1 MHQNVEQY
9 INLRFAKR
17 QKKIEKQIGLLCKV
31 SCNSKRQE
39 GSEVTHLTGKYR
51 LEVRNNPMVSLL
63 RIEADGT
70 CYAMVNGTVIQFESL
85 TAYGE
90 YVESID
96 DDSSN
101 NC

>member
-1 MHQNVEQY
+1 MSVYQ
-9 INLRFAKR
+9 AKK
-17 QKKIEKQIGLLCKV
+17 QKKDIDIYGHIGY
-31 SCNSKRQE
+31 NSKCQE

-51 LEVRNNPMVSLL
+51 LEVRNDPMVSLL
-63 RIEADGT
+63 RVEADGT

-96 DDSSN
+96 DGISN
-101 NC
+101 NY